1 MLLCLITALSGP
13 IRQRRGSIPI
23 DRGHPSSRS
32 RIASWSS
39 VRRTYNCIVVAMSS
53 CPMTFASLFGTI
65 PHFPLRQ
72 NVVPHDRRIARGS
85 GPFGVPRFHPQA
97 GVITEQRTASVRRDI
112 STRRHRHCHL
122 TEELCGI
129 LLGAERLRPL
139 RPRWLAPE
147 RLPSARISH
156 SDKPHDQTG
165 SASQDSSQAWK
176 VFRGTIHRR
185 PTRFAGI
192 TPSRT

>member
-1 MLLCLITALSGP
+1 MIDLSELAH
-13 IRQRRGSIPI
+13 S
-23 DRGHPSSRS
+23 
-32 RIASWSS
+32 
-39 VRRTYNCIVVAMSS
+39 
-53 CPMTFASLFGTI
+53 
-65 PHFPLRQ
+65 PLRQ
-72 NVVPHDRRIARGS
+72 NVIPHYRRIARGS
-85 GPFGVPRFHPQA
+85 GPFDVPRFHPQT
-97 GVITEQRTASVRRDI
+97 GVITEQRTTSVRRDI
-112 STRRHRHCHL
+112 SSRRLRYLHL
-122 TEELCGI
+122 TEELCGF

-147 RLPSARISH
+147 RFPSARISH
-156 SDKPHDQTG
+156 SDKTHDQTA